1 MGLGSLGSTF
11 PQIHTESSQIINQQ
25 ISTSPTNQIP
35 SYADISKLNLNPTK
49 FINEEI
55 NPHFHTPLQSPT
67 LSRASSTSSV
77 FTINSITAVIPHK
90 KLTKATK
97 SVKGQTSS
105 ESSYRQHPLAS
116 ATPASIITKVPMDAL
131 GGEIIDSD
139 ASMNDN
145 VESSG
150 GAAITGNY
158 FRFQPTRIWRP
169 WL

>member
-1 MGLGSLGSTF
+1 MDLGSLGSTF
-11 PQIHTESSQIINQQ
+11 PQIQTESSQIINQP
-25 ISTSPTNQIP
+25 ISTSHTNQIP

-49 FINEEI
+49 EI

-67 LSRASSTSSV
+67 LSRASSRSSV

-116 ATPASIITKVPMDAL
+116 ATPASIITKVPMDAPL
-131 GGEIIDSD
+131 GEIIDSD
-139 ASMNDN
+139 AGMNDD

-158 FRFQPTRIWRP
+158 FRFQPTHIWRP